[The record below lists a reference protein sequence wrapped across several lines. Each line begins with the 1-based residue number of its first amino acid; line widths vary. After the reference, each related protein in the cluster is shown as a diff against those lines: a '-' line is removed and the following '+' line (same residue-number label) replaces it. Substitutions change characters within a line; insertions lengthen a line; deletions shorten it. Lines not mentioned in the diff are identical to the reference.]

1 MTSSPSPIL
10 VTGGA
15 GFIGANFVLQ
25 WIAETGTPLVNL
37 DKLTYAGNLANLA
50 SVAGDAR
57 HVFVQGDIGD
67 APLVAKLLAE
77 HRPCAVVNF
86 AAESHVDRSI
96 HGAGEFIQTNVLG
109 TFRLLESVR
118 HYWQA
123 LPAGEKDAFRFL
135 HVSTDE
141 VYGSL
146 GPADPAFTERHNYR
160 PNSPYSASKAGS
172 DHLVR
177 AWHHTYG
184 LPVLTTNCS
193 NNYGPFQFPEKLIPL
208 VILNAMQGKP
218 LPVYGDGQNVRDW
231 LFVTDHCA
239 AIRTVLARGS
249 PGEVYNIGGDCE
261 RANLDVV
268 RAICRALDEF
278 LPGSAHRPHERL
290 IAFVPDRPGHDRRYA
305 IDTSKVKRELGW
317 QPAVTFEQG
326 LKQTVRWYLDHEQ
339 WVRGV
344 QSGEYRNWIA
354 ANYTQR
360 QKAS

>member
-1 MTSSPSPIL
+1 MKYSPSTIL

-15 GFIGANFVLQ
+15 GFIGANFVVR
-25 WIAETGTPLVNL
+25 WIAETGTPIVNL

-50 SVAGDAR
+50 SVHGDPR

-67 APLVAKLLAE
+67 TPFVANLLAA

-96 HGAGEFIQTNVLG
+96 HSAGEFIETNLVG
-109 TFRLLESVR
+109 TFRLLDAVR
-118 HYWQA
+118 NYWQA
-123 LPAGEKDAFRFL
+123 LSAGEKQAFRFL

-146 GPADPAFTERHNYR
+146 GPLDPAFTERHNYQ

-208 VILNAMQGKP
+208 MILSAVQGKP
-218 LPVYGDGQNVRDW
+218 LPVYGDGLNVRDW
-231 LFVTDHCA
+231 LFVTDHCT
-239 AIRTVLARGS
+239 AIRTVLAHGM
-249 PGEVYNIGGDCE
+249 PGEVYNVGGDCE
-261 RANLDVV
+261 RTNLDVV
-268 RAICRALDEF
+268 RAICRTLDDL
-278 LPGSAHRPHERL
+278 LPNPAQRPHERL
-290 IAFVPDRPGHDRRYA
+290 ITFVHDRPGHDRRYA
-305 IDTSKVKRELGW
+305 IDTTKVKRELGW
-317 QPAVTFEQG
+317 QPAVTFEEG
-326 LKQTVRWYLDHEQ
+326 LQQTVRWYLDNEK
-339 WVRGV
+339 WVRDV
-344 QSGEYRNWIA
+344 QSGDYRNWLA

-360 QKAS
+360 QSAS

>member
-1 MTSSPSPIL
+1 MNHLPSTIL

-25 WIAETGTPLVNL
+25 WIAEVGTPVVNV

-50 SVAGDAR
+50 ALSGDAR
-57 HVFVQGDIGD
+57 HVFVKGDIGD
-67 APLVAKLLAE
+67 TPLVAKLFAE
-77 HRPCAVVNF
+77 HCPCAVINF

-96 HGAGEFIQTNVLG
+96 HGAGEFIETNVAG
-109 TFRLLESVR
+109 TFRLLEAAR

-123 LPAGEKDAFRFL
+123 LPAGRKETFRFL

-146 GPADPAFTERHNYR
+146 GPADPAFTEQHNYQ

-208 VILNAMQGKP
+208 VILNAIHGKP
-218 LPVYGDGQNVRDW
+218 LPVYGDGRNVRDW
-231 LFVTDHCA
+231 LYVADHCT
-239 AIRTVLARGS
+239 AIRRVLERGR
-249 PGEVYNIGGDCE
+249 PGETYNIGGNTE
-261 RANLDVV
+261 KTNLEVV
-268 RAICRALDEF
+268 RILCAALDE
-278 LPGSAHRPHERL
+278 LRPDSACTPHASL
-290 IAFVPDRPGHDRRYA
+290 LTFVPDRPGHDRRYA
-305 IDTSKVKRELGW
+305 IDTSKLKREIGW

-326 LKQTVRWYLDHEQ
+326 LRQTVRWYLDHEE
-339 WVRGV
+339 WVKNV

-354 ANYTQR
+354 VNYAQR
-360 QKAS
+360 

>member
-25 WIAETGTPLVNL
+25 WISETGTPVVNL

-50 SVAGDAR
+50 SVHGDPR
-57 HVFVQGDIGD
+57 HAFVQGDIGD

-77 HRPCAVVNF
+77 HRPAAVGNF

-160 PNSPYSASKAGS
+160 PHSPDSASNAGA
-172 DHLVR
+172 DAR
-177 AWHHTYG
+177 
-184 LPVLTTNCS
+184 
-193 NNYGPFQFPEKLIPL
+193 
-208 VILNAMQGKP
+208 
-218 LPVYGDGQNVRDW
+218 
-231 LFVTDHCA
+231 
-239 AIRTVLARGS
+239 ARGS
-249 PGEVYNIGGDCE
+249 SGEAYHIGGDCE

-354 ANYTQR
+354 ANHTPR
-360 QKAS
+360 QKAA